1 MNMERIKKD
10 NLPGKVIERI
20 IELVKIGDIKPGDR
34 LPSIRVISER
44 MQIGQSSVREALKQ
58 LQIIGIVK
66 TEQGKGTYIREK
78 SGINSLSKPMG
89 YLLSLQE
96 PNILYFMEARKIV
109 ERGSVALA
117 AKRATKDEIEKLDQI
132 IYKLKKT
139 IDDPESFARENVNF
153 HLTIAEA
160 SKNPI
165 LPIFFNSVY
174 ELFLKEQQAVARV
187 LDIES
192 KSIDYHIKI
201 LNAIKERN
209 VRKAVEEMTAHLNAV
224 EREILK
230 FSKKTKSGG
239 KISVKKKKLEPL

>member
-1 MNMERIKKD
+1 MKMKQIKKD
-10 NLPGKVIERI
+10 NLPGKLTERI
-20 IELVKIGDIKPGDR
+20 IELVKIGDIKPGEK
-34 LPSIRVISER
+34 LPSIRVLGER

-58 LQIIGIVK
+58 LQAIGLVK
-66 TEQGKGTYIREK
+66 IKQGKGTYIIDK
-78 SGINSLSKPMG
+78 NKINSLSKPMS

-96 PNILYFMEARKIV
+96 PNILYFMEARKII
-109 ERGSVALA
+109 ERGSVELA
-117 AKRATKDEIEKLDQI
+117 AKRATKDEIEKLNQI

-139 IDDPESFARENVNF
+139 VDDPESFAKENVNF

-187 LDIES
+187 LDLES

-201 LNAIKERN
+201 LKAIKERN

-230 FSKKTKSGG
+230 VSKKQNQEEK
-239 KISVKKKKLEPL
+239 

>member
-1 MNMERIKKD
+1 MKMKQIKKD
-10 NLPGKVIERI
+10 NLPGKVTERI
-20 IELVKIGDIKPGDR
+20 IELIKIGDIKPGEK
-34 LPSIRVISER
+34 LPSIRVLGER
-44 MQIGQSSVREALKQ
+44 MQVGQSSVREALKQ
-58 LQIIGIVK
+58 LQTIGIVK

-78 SGINSLSKPMG
+78 IKINSLSKPMS

-96 PNILYFMEARKIV
+96 PNIFYFMEARKIV

-139 IDDPESFARENVNF
+139 IGDPESFARENVNF

-174 ELFLKEQQAVARV
+174 GLFLKEQEAVAKV
-187 LDIES
+187 LDLES

-201 LNAIKERN
+201 LNAIKKHDAK
-209 VRKAVEEMTAHLNAV
+209 KAVREMTAHLNTV
-224 EREILK
+224 EREIIK
-230 FSKKTKSGG
+230 FSKI
-239 KISVKKKKLEPL
+239 KIKEEK